1 MRPHRKPPSE
11 RGALATNRFWRFRFP
26 RASSILSAVL
36 RTPLEGPAPYP
47 ARPADPPD
55 LRDLARV
62 GIDDLTPGVL
72 LVVCGI
78 DASLPEWFRDS
89 QRKLALTASTACGI
103 FMADSVCWSLGLDEA
118 A

>member
-1 MRPHRKPPSE
+1 
-11 RGALATNRFWRFRFP
+11 
-26 RASSILSAVL
+26 
-36 RTPLEGPAPYP
+36 P